1 MKVVVEE
8 TVAAAA
14 DQVFAVI
21 GDFAGLERNEMI
33 KDFTVRGSGVGA
45 VRSITLA
52 NGGLI
57 EERLEAHDA
66 HTRSFT
72 YAIINEQTALP
83 VAKYSATVVVTPVD
97 AQTSRIHWTGNFEPV
112 GISEAQ
118 AETILGGVYKGG
130 IARTRRRLG
139 IQ

>member
-8 TVAAAA
+8 TVAAPA
-14 DQVFAVI
+14 DEVFAVI
-21 GDFAGLERNEMI
+21 GDFAGLEKNEMI
-33 KDFTVRGSGVGA
+33 TDFTVRGSGVGA

-52 NGGLI
+52 NGGVI
-57 EERLEAHDA
+57 EERLEAHDTQA
-66 HTRSFT
+66 RTFT

-83 VAKYSATVVVTPVD
+83 VAKYSATVVVK
-97 AQTSRIHWTGNFEPV
+97 ALGAESASINWTGTFEPV

-139 IQ
+139 L

>member
-14 DQVFAVI
+14 DAVFAVI

-33 KDFTVRGSGVGA
+33 KDFTVTGSGVGA
-45 VRSITLA
+45 VRSIVLA
-52 NGGLI
+52 NGGVI
-57 EERLEAHDA
+57 EERLEQYDA
-66 HTRSFT
+66 QARSFT

-83 VAKYSATVVVTPVD
+83 VAQYSATVVVTPLD
-97 AQTSRIHWTGNFEPV
+97 AHSSRIHWAGTFEPV
-112 GISEAQ
+112 GISDAQ
-118 AETILGGVYKGG
+118 AETVLGGIYKGG

-139 IQ
+139 L

>member
-14 DQVFAVI
+14 DKVFAAI

-33 KDFTVRGSGVGA
+33 KDFTVTGSGVGA

-52 NGGLI
+52 NGGII
-57 EERLEAHDA
+57 EERLEKHDA
-66 HTRSFT
+66 QARSFT

-83 VAKYSATVVVTPVD
+83 VAKYVSTVVVTSID
-97 AQTSRIHWTGNFEPV
+97 AASSKVNWSSTFEPV
-112 GISEAQ
+112 GIPEAQ
-118 AETILGGVYKGG
+118 AETIIAGVYKGG

-139 IQ
+139 L

>member
-1 MKVVVEE
+1 MRVVVEE

-21 GDFAGLERNEMI
+21 GDFAGLEKNEMI
-33 KDFTVRGSGVGA
+33 KDFTVTGTGVGA

-52 NGGLI
+52 NGGVI
-57 EERLEAHDA
+57 EERLEKYDA
-66 HTRSFT
+66 QARTFT

-83 VAKYSATVVVTPVD
+83 VAKYVSTVVVTPVH
-97 AQTSRIHWTGNFEPV
+97 ANTSLINWSSTFEPV

-118 AETILGGVYKGG
+118 AETIIAGVYKGG
-130 IARTRRRLG
+130 ISRTRRRLG
-139 IQ
+139 L

>member
-14 DQVFAVI
+14 DKVFEVI
-21 GDFAGLERNEMI
+21 GNFAGLEKNEMI
-33 KDFTVRGSGVGA
+33 VDFTVNGSGVGA
-45 VRSITLA
+45 VRSIKLA
-52 NGGLI
+52 NGGGI
-57 EERLEAHDA
+57 EERLEKYDA
-66 HTRSFT
+66 TTRCFT

-83 VAKYSATVVVTPVD
+83 VAKYAATVTVTPLD
-97 AQTSRIHWTGNFEPV
+97 AQTSSINWTGIFEPV

-118 AETILGGVYKGG
+118 ADTIIGGIYKGG

-139 IQ
+139 L

>member
-1 MKVVVEE
+1 MRVVVEE

-14 DQVFAVI
+14 DKVFAVL
-21 GDFAGLERNEMI
+21 GDFAGLEKNEMI
-33 KDFTVRGSGVGA
+33 KDFTVTGTGVGA

-52 NGGLI
+52 NGGVI
-57 EERLEAHDA
+57 AERLEQHDA
-66 HTRSFT
+66 HSHSFS

-83 VAKYSATVVVTPVD
+83 VAKYVSTVVITAID
-97 AQTSRIHWTGNFEPV
+97 AASSRVQWSSNFAPV

-118 AETILGGVYKGG
+118 AETIIAGIYAGG

-139 IQ
+139 L